1 MAAHYA
7 RVQQLQLLLFYKHPK
22 LKELALNSCGVVATR
37 NVLLEHVK
45 ELQLEELAK
54 LVTRE
59 LRQAPPLCSAFS
71 KIERL
76 CCICCASLSRFPIWG
91 CTAMCCTT

>member
-45 ELQLEELAK
+45 ELQLEELTK

-59 LRQAPPLCSAFS
+59 LRQALLLSMS
-71 KIERL
+71 S
-76 CCICCASLSRFPIWG
+76 CAVLHHHH
-91 CTAMCCTT
+91 A

>member
-45 ELQLEELAK
+45 ALQLEELTK

-59 LRQAPPLCSAFS
+59 LRQALPQCNV
-71 KIERL
+71 I
-76 CCICCASLSRFPIWG
+76 IC
-91 CTAMCCTT
+91 AMSHHHRV